1 MSIGSLQMNF
11 SEVLLIVGFGFVIGW
26 IFFSATGAAKR
37 GERAQFVEVAP
48 TLMTSLGIL
57 GTFVGIVVGLFSFD
71 PSQIDESIKDLLG
84 GLRTAFVTSVF
95 GMGSTILF
103 KWIISR
109 NHQQTDNS
117 VVLDEVGPKEIF
129 GQLQKQSESMELL
142 VRAVGGSEENS
153 MVGQLKLLRSDVND
167 FRSSQQRAHQGFE
180 DKLWQQLREFSEML
194 SKSATEQVIEAL
206 RQVIIDFNRNLTE
219 QFGDNFK
226 RLDESVKKLVDW
238 QSEYKTQLER
248 MIELFDQGV
257 QSIDATKGAV
267 VEIKEQTG
275 RIPGDMQALANVIN
289 VNQHQI
295 QELSRHLEAFMALRQ
310 QAVLAVPEIQ
320 QKLEEVGQQL
330 RDGAENMRTVILE
343 GAADFGEHVK
353 SANFSIEHMAKDV
366 ALKTESISSELTDA
380 MVKVEQNTD
389 RIKNGVSEAV
399 SVAMDA
405 VQNNVTKASDVA
417 LKVVTDAAQGM
428 AIEAEKAQKQSAD
441 SYQKL
446 ADNISAT
453 MDMVQANMTKASNT
467 AMKAV
472 TNTADGLVAEAERA
486 QKQAADSFNQM
497 AENVNREVDA
507 ILQSVRT
514 DVERSLGGVEKQIQE
529 AVTLTGEAVNSQLR
543 AVDSAL
549 EQQLNKALS
558 DLGTA
563 LASIAR
569 RLVDIYDSQ
578 SSDLATSQGR
588 RP

>member
-1 MSIGSLQMNF
+1 MSIGSLQMSF
-11 SEVLLIVGFGFVIGW
+11 LEVLLIAVFGLLIVW
-26 IFFSATGAAKR
+26 IFISATGAAKR
-37 GERAQFVEVAP
+37 GERAKFVEAAP

-57 GTFVGIVVGLFSFD
+57 GTFVGIVVGLFTFD

-95 GMGSTILF
+95 GMAFTIAF
-103 KWIISR
+103 KWVTSKKTPV
-109 NHQQTDNS
+109 TDIAA
-117 VVLDEVGPKEIF
+117 VVDEVGPKEIF
-129 GQLQKQSESMELL
+129 TQLQKQNESMDLL

-167 FRSSQQRAHQGFE
+167 FRSSQQRAHQAFE
-180 DKLWQQLREFSEML
+180 DKLWQQLREFTEML

-238 QSEYKTQLER
+238 QAEYKIQLER
-248 MIELFDQGV
+248 MIDLFDQGV

-275 RIPGDMQALANVIN
+275 RIPGDMQALADVIN

-295 QELSRHLEAFMALRQ
+295 LELSRHLEAFMALRQ

-353 SANFSIEHMAKDV
+353 TANNSIEHMAKEV
-366 ALKTESISSELTDA
+366 AQKTDSISSDLTDA
-380 MVKVEQNTD
+380 MIKVEQNTD

-405 VQNNVTKASDVA
+405 VQANVTKASDTA
-417 LKVVTDAAQGM
+417 L
-428 AIEAEKAQKQSAD
+428 
-441 SYQKL
+441 
-446 ADNISAT
+446 
-453 MDMVQANMTKASNT
+453 
-467 AMKAV
+467 KAV

-486 QKQAADSFNQM
+486 QKQTADSFKQM
-497 AENVNREVDA
+497 ADSVNSELNT

-529 AVTLTGEAVNSQLR
+529 AVTRTGEAVNTQLR

-578 SSDLATSQGR
+578 SSDLGNTQGR

>member
-1 MSIGSLQMNF
+1 MVLGDVSLLEIF
-11 SEVLLIVGFGFVIGW
+11 LIAFFGLLILRVFFV
-26 IFFSATGAAKR
+26 ANGAANR
-37 GERAQFVEVAP
+37 GENSKFVEAAP
-48 TLMTSLGIL
+48 TLMTSIGIL
-57 GTFVGIVVGLFSFD
+57 GTFVGIVIGLYAFD
-71 PSQIDESIKDLLG
+71 PTQIDESIKELLE

-95 GMGSTILF
+95 GMGATIFF
-103 KWIISR
+103 KWIHSKKIPV
-109 NHQQTDNS
+109 NIDPKNI
-117 VVLDEVGPKEIF
+117 DEVGPKEIY
-129 GQLQKQSESMELL
+129 GQLLKQNESMEQL

-153 MVGQLKLLRSDVND
+153 MVGQIKLLRTDVND
-167 FRSSQQRAHQGFE
+167 FRSGQQRTQAAFE
-180 DKLWQQLREFSEML
+180 EKLWQQLRDFAEML

-219 QFGDNFK
+219 QFGENFK

-238 QSEYKTQLER
+238 QAEYKVQLER

-275 RIPGDMQALANVIN
+275 RIPEDMKALAEVMS

-310 QAVLAVPEIQ
+310 QAVQAVPEIQ
-320 QKLEEVGQQL
+320 QKLEEIGQQL
-330 RDGAENMRTVILE
+330 RDGAEKMQMVILE
-343 GAADFGEHVK
+343 GAVEFGDHVK
-353 SANFSIEHMAKDV
+353 QANSSVESMAKEV
-366 ALKTESISSELTDA
+366 ALKTETISTELTDA
-380 MVKVEQNTD
+380 MIKVEQNTE

-405 VQNNVTKASDVA
+405 VQVNVTKSSDAA
-417 LKVVTDAAQGM
+417 LKAVVD
-428 AIEAEKAQKQSAD
+428 SANT
-441 SYQKL
+441 L
-446 ADNISAT
+446 
-453 MDMVQANMTKASNT
+453 MT
-467 AMKAV
+467 
-472 TNTADGLVAEAERA
+472 EAERA
-486 QKQAADSFNQM
+486 QQQTADSFKLM
-497 AENVNREVDA
+497 TENINREVET

-529 AVTLTGEAVNSQLR
+529 AVSQTGEAVNTQLR

-563 LASIAR
+563 LATIAR
-569 RLVDIYDSQ
+569 RLVDIYESQTIDSN
-578 SSDLATSQGR
+578 SSQGR

>member
-1 MSIGSLQMNF
+1 MSRLPLPYDLARDLGDLRRHR
-11 SEVLLIVGFGFVIGW
+11 GW
-26 IFFSATGAAKR
+26 L
-37 GERAQFVEVAP
+37 VY
-48 TLMTSLGIL
+48 L
-57 GTFVGIVVGLFSFD
+57 D

-95 GMGSTILF
+95 GMAFTIAF
-103 KWIISR
+103 KWVTSKKTPVTNIAA
-109 NHQQTDNS
+109 
-117 VVLDEVGPKEIF
+117 VVDEVGPKEIF
-129 GQLQKQSESMELL
+129 TQLQKQNESMDLL

-167 FRSSQQRAHQGFE
+167 FRSSQQRAHQAFE
-180 DKLWQQLREFSEML
+180 DKLWQQLREFTEML

-238 QSEYKTQLER
+238 QAEYKIQLER
-248 MIELFDQGV
+248 MIDLFDQGV

-275 RIPGDMQALANVIN
+275 RIPGDMQALADVIN

-295 QELSRHLEAFMALRQ
+295 LELSRHLEAFMALRQ

-353 SANFSIEHMAKDV
+353 TANNSIEHMAKEV
-366 ALKTESISSELTDA
+366 AQKTDSISSDLTDA
-380 MVKVEQNTD
+380 MIKVEQNTD

-405 VQNNVTKASDVA
+405 VQANVTKASDTA
-417 LKVVTDAAQGM
+417 L
-428 AIEAEKAQKQSAD
+428 
-441 SYQKL
+441 
-446 ADNISAT
+446 
-453 MDMVQANMTKASNT
+453 
-467 AMKAV
+467 KAV

-486 QKQAADSFNQM
+486 QKQTADSFKQM
-497 AENVNREVDA
+497 ADSVNSELNT

-514 DVERSLGGVEKQIQE
+514 DVERSLVAWKSKFKKP
-529 AVTLTGEAVNSQLR
+529 LP
-543 AVDSAL
+543 
-549 EQQLNKALS
+549 
-558 DLGTA
+558 A
-563 LASIAR
+563 LAKPSTR
-569 RLVDIYDSQ
+569 SC
-578 SSDLATSQGR
+578 GR
-588 RP
+588 